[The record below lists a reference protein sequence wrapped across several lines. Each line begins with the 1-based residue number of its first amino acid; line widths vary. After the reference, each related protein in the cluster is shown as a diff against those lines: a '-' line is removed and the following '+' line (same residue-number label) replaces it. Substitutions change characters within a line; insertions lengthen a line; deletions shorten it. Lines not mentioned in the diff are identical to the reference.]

1 MKKNQKNSMNKIT
14 TEKNHKNSMNKITTK
29 NHKNSMKK
37 IDIFFAY
44 EHTNICILNNNI
56 TKKSMNRKNSNFCIF
71 IYEQITTTQL
81 TTHLN

>member
-1 MKKNQKNSMNKIT
+1 MNKIT
-14 TEKNHKNSMNKITTK
+14 TEKNY
-29 NHKNSMKK
+29 KNSMKK
-37 IDIFFAY
+37 LTYSLQIY
-44 EHTNICILNNNI
+44 EHTNICIFNNNI